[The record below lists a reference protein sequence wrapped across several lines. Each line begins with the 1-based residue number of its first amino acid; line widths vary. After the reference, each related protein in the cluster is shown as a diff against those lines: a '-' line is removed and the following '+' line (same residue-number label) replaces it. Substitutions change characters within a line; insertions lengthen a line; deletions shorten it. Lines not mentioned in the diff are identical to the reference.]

1 MKNLVSSLGIS
12 TLVLGGAMGAAIAQA
27 PADQQTAPATPAA
40 QSAPA
45 DQATSNSASSANPT
59 DSTTYAT
66 GKPLAGQ
73 SNEGFWGHMNPFA
86 RKKWVRRQVDPIRDR
101 TNELDQ
107 LQAKNAKDIKD
118 VDERAQAGINKA
130 MMAANTADQHASDA
144 ASRANQAQSTAST
157 ASSRAESLNGTVSN
171 LDQYKQ
177 VSSVDVKFPRGRT
190 TLTKQGK
197 DDLQQ
202 MAQQLASEKGY
213 IIEITGYS
221 RGGVQS
227 SQAMADAVA
236 RYLVTEQQVP
246 LYRIYRSGLGRAPKA
261 SANDQTAQTGANT
274 AANTEEKPL
283 TNGVRVT
290 LMHNSLASLGSS
302 DANNPATQ
310 QQNMQNQT
318 SGSYGSSTGSST
330 GSYGSSTGSTNSTG
344 TQSTTPS
351 TTPNQ

>member
-1 MKNLVSSLGIS
+1 MHSAQEMQTMKNLVTSLGIS
-12 TLVLGGAMGAAIAQA
+12 TLVLGGAMSAALIAQT
-27 PADQQTAPATPAA
+27 PAD

-45 DQATSNSASSANPT
+45 AQPAPATQSGDTNSASTANPN
-59 DSTTYAT
+59 DATTYAT

-107 LQAKNAKDIKD
+107 LQAKNANDIKD
-118 VDERAQAGINKA
+118 VDQRAQAGINKA

-144 ASRANQAQSTAST
+144 ANRANAAQTTASG
-157 ASSRAESLNGTVSN
+157 ASTRAESLNGTVSN

-177 VSSVDVKFPRGRT
+177 VSSVDVKFPKGRT
-190 TLTKQGK
+190 TLGTQGK
-197 DDLQQ
+197 QDLDQ

-246 LYRIYRSGLGRAPKA
+246 LYRIYRSGLGKAPKA
-261 SANDQTAQTGANT
+261 SANDQTA
-274 AANTEEKPL
+274 ANTEEKPL
-283 TNGVRVT
+283 VNGVRVT
-290 LMHNSLASLGSS
+290 LLHNSLAAMGG
-302 DANNPATQ
+302 AEATNPATQ
-310 QQNMQNQT
+310 QQNQQMGQPA
-318 SGSYGSSTGSST
+318 TGA
-330 GSYGSSTGSTNSTG
+330 
-344 TQSTTPS
+344 
-351 TTPNQ
+351 TPNQ

>member
-1 MKNLVSSLGIS
+1 MKNLVTSLGIS
-12 TLVLGGAMGAAIAQA
+12 TLVLGGAMGAAVIAQT
-27 PADQQTAPATPAA
+27 PADQQSAPATAPAA

-45 DQATSNSASSANPT
+45 TQSGDMNNSSASSANPT

-107 LQAKNAKDIKD
+107 LQAKNSKDIKD

-144 ASRANQAQSTAST
+144 ANRANAAQSTATT

-177 VSSVDVKFPRGRT
+177 VSSVDVKFPKGRT
-190 TLTKQGK
+190 TLGKQGK

-202 MAQQLASEKGY
+202 LAQQLGTEKGY

-246 LYRIYRSGLGRAPKA
+246 LYRIYRSGLGKAPKA
-261 SANDQTAQTGANT
+261 GTNDQTAQT
-274 AANTEEKPL
+274 TEEKPL
-283 TNGVRVT
+283 INGVRVT
-290 LMHNSLASLGSS
+290 LLHNSLASLSGSDTS
-302 DANNPATQ
+302 NPATQ
-310 QQNMQNQT
+310 QQNMQT
-318 SGSYGSSTGSST
+318 PPSS
-330 GSYGSSTGSTNSTG
+330 
-344 TQSTTPS
+344 QPS
-351 TTPNQ
+351 TMGVPQNQ